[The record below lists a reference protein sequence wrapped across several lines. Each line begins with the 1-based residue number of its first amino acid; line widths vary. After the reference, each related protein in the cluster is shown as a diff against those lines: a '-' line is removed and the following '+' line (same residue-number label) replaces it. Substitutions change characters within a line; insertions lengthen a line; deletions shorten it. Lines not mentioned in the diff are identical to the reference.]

1 VLSASAIGVA
11 KLASTDAPVTGDVN
25 LNVPAAQDNNAL
37 DTVKAHNVAAA
48 DTPTQAPATAAPT
61 DPVTALL
68 LMPGTLIQAAA
79 GLLAAVVTPLLAPFA
94 PATPTETPLMW
105 GVLAWA
111 RRQFDMM
118 LGVNPDTTTQ
128 TPTALVVNNAAAAG
142 PTGAPV
148 TVNAAGAPAAVV
160 LAATPA
166 VGAPVTLNV
175 AGAPAA
181 VVPAAT
187 PAAGVSANTPAASP
201 AGQTLTTNAA
211 LATPNAVAAAP
222 TTPVSALVTT
232 VGAVANT
239 AVGALTTTVGGVVNN
254 TVGAVVNTLAAV
266 LTPNVVL
273 PGDQTA
279 ALQAQ
284 LDALKAG
291 QTLTL
296 QANTT
301 YQHSGVLYVRV
312 AGVTINGNGA
322 TLQATSPYTSALQL
336 TAANV
341 TVNNLNLT
349 APAGYPRIDGNNQT
363 SLVISG
369 NGATINDVTI
379 TNSASAGV
387 IIGGVSGFSLNRVNI
402 SNTMADGVQMTGGAS
417 NGQLNNVTITNSG
430 DDAIAIVSY
439 TYYGYP
445 LTPISSNIAINNPV
459 INGSGQRGITVA
471 GADTVTI
478 TNPTISNTNSSG
490 IYIGSQFWYPLGIQ
504 GVNNVTVTGG
514 TVNRANT
521 GILPIGAITVVS
533 VFTPVTNV
541 TISGL
546 TITNTPST
554 AFTNIGVGVIA
565 GSMSNV
571 AFRNITI
578 IEQPELV
585 PVYSLFA
592 SYTASGFTMN
602 GRPINA

>member
-148 TVNAAGAPAAVV
+148 TVSA
-160 LAATPA
+160 
-166 VGAPVTLNV
+166 

-181 VVPAAT
+181 VVPAVTPAAGATVTLNAVGAAAT
-187 PAAGVSANTPAASP
+187 PAAGVSAGTPAASP
-201 AGQTLTTNAA
+201 ASQTLTNNAA
-211 LATPNAVAAAP
+211 LAAPNAVAAAP
-222 TTPVSALVTT
+222 TAPASALATT
-232 VGAVANT
+232 VGAIVNA
-239 AVGALTTTVGGVVNN
+239 AVNALTTTVGGVANT
-254 TVGAVVNTLAAV
+254 TVGAVVNTLSAV
-266 LTPNVVL
+266 VTPNVVL

-284 LDALKAG
+284 LDALQPG

-312 AGVTINGNGA
+312 AGVTVNGNGA
-322 TLQATSPYTSALQL
+322 TLQATSPYTSAVQIS
-336 TAANV
+336 AANV
-341 TVNNLNLT
+341 TVSNLNLT
-349 APAGYPRIDGNNQT
+349 APAGYPRYDGTTQT

-387 IIGGVSGFSLNRVNI
+387 IIGGVNGFSLNRVNI
-402 SNTMADGVQMTGGAS
+402 RNTMADGVQMTGGAS
-417 NGQLNNVTITNSG
+417 NGQLNNVTVTNSG

-439 TYYGYP
+439 SYAGYP
-445 LTPISSNIAINNPV
+445 LTPNSTNIAINNAV
-459 INGSGQRGITVA
+459 VNGSAQRGIVVA
-471 GADTVTI
+471 GADGVTI

-490 IYIGSQFWYPLGIQ
+490 IYIGSQLIYPYAIQ
-504 GVNNVTVTGG
+504 AVNNITVTGG
-514 TVNRANT
+514 TVNNANT
-521 GILPIGAITVVS
+521 GILPIGAVTVAS
-533 VFTPVTNV
+533 ILAPVTNV

-546 TITNTPST
+546 TITNTPAT
-554 AFTNIGVGVIA
+554 AYTNIGVGVLA

-571 AFRNITI
+571 VFKNITI
-578 IEQPELV
+578 REQPALV
-585 PVYSLFA
+585 PVFSLWA
-592 SYTASGFTMN
+592 PYTASGFTMN
-602 GRPINA
+602 GTPINA